1 MGSDIHE
8 AIRLCSGSIWTIPCY
23 AGVHQPE
30 DSGRLRPVVAIPLG
44 RPLVISKPL
53 LLAQVDLYPG
63 PGVVAPVNAYDVGL
77 RADVRYE
84 GAFTR

>member
-44 RPLVISKPL
+44 RPLVISKLL

-63 PGVVAPVNAYDVGL
+63 PGVDRGYL
-77 RADVRYE
+77 
-84 GAFTR
+84 